1 MSAIDLLAFGA
12 HPDDIEL
19 GCGGTVIKMADLGYK
34 TGAISLTRGELGTRG
49 DAETRAK
56 EFERSAKILGLSVYK
71 MLDIADGNVAVTA
84 ENKLKVIREIRQ
96 HRPRIVLAPYWEAR
110 HPDHG
115 HASNLV
121 REAAFFAGLKQIDT
135 GQPAHRPNKILFYP
149 GRFEFRPS
157 FIVDTSA
164 QQERKQA
171 AILAYA
177 SQFHGPGKHL
187 YGDEETNISA
197 PEFLE
202 AMFNR
207 DRQYGAYIG
216 ARHGEPFLAREPL
229 RLEDPVAFFG
239 PEYLTG
245 LQ

>member
-1 MSAIDLLAFGA
+1 MDVIDVLAFGA
-12 HPDDIEL
+12 HPDDVEL
-19 GCGGTVIKMADLGYK
+19 GCGGTVIKMADLGYR
-34 TGAISLTRGELGTRG
+34 TGAISLTHGELGTRG
-49 DAETRAK
+49 SAETRAK
-56 EFERSAKILGLSVYK
+56 EFARSAEIMGLSVHK
-71 MLDIADGNVAVTA
+71 MLDIPDGDVAVTS
-84 ENKLKVIREIRQ
+84 ENKVKVIREIRE
-96 HRPRIVLAPYWEAR
+96 HRPRIVLAPYWAVR

-121 REAAFFAGLKQIDT
+121 REATFFAGLKQIDT

-149 GRFEFRPS
+149 GRFEFQPS

-171 AILAYA
+171 AILAYG
-177 SQFHGPGKHL
+177 SQFHSKDKHL
-187 YGDEETNISA
+187 YGEDETNIST

-216 ARHGEPFLAREPL
+216 ARYGEPFLVREPM
-229 RLEDPVAFFG
+229 RLDDPVAFFG